1 MLLVRYTID
10 IPIQLWHNGM
20 TFQSYIFGSSQQITI
35 SMAVLFLVTCLLL
48 DSLLH
53 FSFFFGNIDP
63 AILVFQHML
72 LFFFETYNNAPFLT
86 PFYLVAS
93 DCSIAVKCMLF
104 WQAMHH

>member
-20 TFQSYIFGSSQQITI
+20 TFQSYIFGSSQQITT
-35 SMAVLFLVTCLLL
+35 SMAVLFLITCLLL

-72 LFFFETYNNAPFLT
+72 LFFLKHIIMHPF
-86 PFYLVAS
+86 
-93 DCSIAVKCMLF
+93 
-104 WQAMHH
+104 